1 MKQKSIEGQVIF
13 CGPLDEVDKTIKQNN
28 IGWLV
33 SAINEDKMLD
43 TPDTIAAEHHLK
55 LAMND
60 ISVVRDGLVLPNEN
74 HVQRLV
80 EFAQNWDQDDPLMIH
95 CWAGVS
101 RSTAGLFI
109 MLCHLNEGVDEEKI
123 AFALR
128 EASPTATPNM
138 RLVALADDYLDRGG
152 AMVQAINIIGQGEMA
167 FEGEVFSLPAK
178 FE

>member
-1 MKQKSIEGQVIF
+1 MVQKSIEGQAIF
-13 CGPLDEVDKTIKQNN
+13 CGPLDEVHKTIKQYN

-43 TPDTIAAEHHLK
+43 TPSAITPERHLK

-60 ISVVRDGLVLPNEN
+60 ISVVRDGLVLPSEN
-74 HVQRLV
+74 HVSRLV
-80 EFAQNWDQDDPLMIH
+80 NFVQNWDQREPLMIH

-128 EASPTATPNM
+128 RASPTATPNM

-152 AMVQAINIIGQGEMA
+152 AMVAAIDKIGQGEMA
-167 FEGEVFSLPAK
+167 FEGDVFSLQAK
-178 FE
+178 FG